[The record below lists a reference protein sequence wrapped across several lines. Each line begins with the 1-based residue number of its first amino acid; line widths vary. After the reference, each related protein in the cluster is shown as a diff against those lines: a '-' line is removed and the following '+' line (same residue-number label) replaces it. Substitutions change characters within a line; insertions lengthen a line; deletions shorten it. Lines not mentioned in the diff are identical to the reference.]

1 MAYSI
6 NLRQIEA
13 FLAVAD
19 ERHFGRAAD
28 RLSVSA
34 PWMSHTIRDLERSMH
49 VQLLT
54 RTTRSVELTEAGQVF
69 AGLATQVVSD
79 LAAAV
84 RTTQSVDRR
93 LQRTLRLGYT
103 IGAGLEIVP
112 RLIRTFFDRNPDA
125 TLDSE
130 EFDFTDPSAGLRDFQ
145 VHAAVVR
152 PPLGLTGLVSV
163 ELATERRV
171 ACLPDDHPLAGRK
184 WVEIADILPQPI
196 IAAPMSPGPWRD
208 YWILS
213 DHRTEPATVVDE
225 APTLDAELHLVSRG
239 VGLSITSEAVGR
251 WYRRPGVTFV
261 PIRDLSPCIV
271 SLAWWPQET
280 AAVAQLAAIA
290 NEFRSAD
297 EQPAAGL
304 RAHIPTGRRHSS
316 IT

>member
-1 MAYSI
+1 MAYNIS
-6 NLRQIEA
+6 LRQVEA

-19 ERHFGRAAD
+19 ELHFGRAAE

-34 PWMSHTIRDLERSMH
+34 PWMSHTIGDLERSMR

-54 RTTRSVELTEAGQVF
+54 RTTRSVELTQAGQVF
-69 AGLATQVVSD
+69 AGLAGQVLAD

-84 RTTQSVDRR
+84 RTTQGIERR
-93 LQRTLRLGYT
+93 LQKSVRLGYS

-112 RLIRTFFDRNPDA
+112 RLIRTFYDRNPDA
-125 TLDSE
+125 TLESE

-163 ELATERRV
+163 ELAAERRV
-171 ACLPDDHPLAGRK
+171 ACLPDDHPLARRK
-184 WVEIADILPQPI
+184 WVEIADVLREPI

-208 YWILS
+208 YWLLAEY
-213 DHRTEPATVVDE
+213 RTEPALVVDE

-239 VGLSITSEAVGR
+239 VGMSITSEAVGR

-261 PIRDLSPCIV
+261 PIRDLEPCVV

-290 NEFRSAD
+290 NEFRSVD
-297 EQPAAGL
+297 DG
-304 RAHIPTGRRHSS
+304 ITGPRPVVRRKARPRPR
-316 IT
+316 